1 MRTESFKK
9 NIINDQLR
17 TEKYS
22 KESERRVR
30 AWSTSRVT
38 FESPLLEKVRE
49 ERVGKRSD
57 PTGRS
62 LVRKREESGCGPT
75 REPARRQVGL
85 RQRRSLLNLWRGVPR
100 GRVGFLDS

>member
-30 AWSTSRVT
+30 AWPTSRVT
-38 FESPLLEKVRE
+38 FESPLLEKIRE

-57 PTGRS
+57 LTGWS
-62 LVRKREESGCGPT
+62 LVRKREESGCGPIL
-75 REPARRQVGL
+75 EPARRQAE
-85 RQRRSLLNLWRGVPR
+85 
-100 GRVGFLDS
+100 RVGFPDSWASRGPGV

>member
-9 NIINDQLR
+9 NIINDQMR

-30 AWSTSRVT
+30 AWPTIRVT
-38 FESPLLEKVRE
+38 FESPLLEKVLE

-57 PTGRS
+57 PTGTS
-62 LVRKREESGCGPT
+62 LVRRREESECGPIL
-75 REPARRQVGL
+75 EPAYRQAERVGL
-85 RQRRSLLNLWRGVPR
+85 P
-100 GRVGFLDS
+100 DS